1 MTVTQG
7 KAIHWK
13 DFFWGW
19 KNYKPYCSTNTS
31 CCCVR
36 TCIPHVAGGL
46 YVFSLFLQE
55 WHFPPQPTFLFSAS
69 SAHVHLCESLPRHPG
84 DPSCIFTTQRHKTF
98 NDFKKIPTQPFFWIK
113 DHADMLL
120 LRKKGRKKY
129 WAVKTN
135 FLSVFAAERCKSNE
149 QMEWKSSFWCRS
161 TKSWLSEL
169 QLSWQEWNVV
179 SLLFQFIKLK
189 FKIMN
194 LKLFR
199 PNV

>member
-36 TCIPHVAGGL
+36 TCIPHIAGGL
-46 YVFSLFLQE
+46 CFQFVPTGMT
-55 WHFPPQPTFLFSAS
+55 FPPTAHISLLSLLCPGPPVWKPAVSSRISFLHIHHSATQN
-69 SAHVHLCESLPRHPG
+69 LLQLQKNTHPV
-84 DPSCIFTTQRHKTF
+84 
-98 NDFKKIPTQPFFWIK
+98 FFFLIK

-135 FLSVFAAERCKSNE
+135 FLSVFAAEQCQSNE
-149 QMEWKSSFWCRS
+149 QMEWRSSFWCRS